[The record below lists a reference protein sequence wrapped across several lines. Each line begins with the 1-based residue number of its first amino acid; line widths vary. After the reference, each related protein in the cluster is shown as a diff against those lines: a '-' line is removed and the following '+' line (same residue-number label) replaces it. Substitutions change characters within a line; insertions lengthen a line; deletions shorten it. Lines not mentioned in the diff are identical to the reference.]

1 LDKHNFDKKQIKQI
15 NKQKQKQKYQMLPLI
30 GQRNKNNK
38 TKITKTN
45 KTKNKNKNKSNKSFY
60 QINVIRKRKKSQ
72 PFLLDDIKIKGA
84 LLR

>member
-1 LDKHNFDKKQIKQI
+1 
-15 NKQKQKQKYQMLPLI
+15 MLPLI

-45 KTKNKNKNKSNKSFY
+45 KTKNKNKNKSNKSFH

-72 PFLLDDIKIKGA
+72 PFLLDDI
-84 LLR
+84 

>member
-1 LDKHNFDKKQIKQI
+1 
-15 NKQKQKQKYQMLPLI
+15 M
-30 GQRNKNNK
+30 
-38 TKITKTN
+38 
-45 KTKNKNKNKSNKSFY
+45 KNKNKNKSNKSFH